1 MVFNTKFKWG
11 IYDGLNTLGI
21 HNQMH
26 YGQNQEKS
34 CLIFVVIQFWFL
46 LGKLHVSLK
55 KPTWKRKLYLS
66 LPLLSSQGRQKLRGV
81 DFINQITSFL
91 QHGHDQLPLP
101 SQLA

>member
-34 CLIFVVIQFWFL
+34 CLIFAFFQFGFF

-55 KPTWKRKLYLS
+55 
-66 LPLLSSQGRQKLRGV
+66 
-81 DFINQITSFL
+81 NQHEKESCIC
-91 QHGHDQLPLP
+91 HYPY
-101 SQLA
+101 